1 MDLKKRLELGQ
12 SKLQTG
18 EIVEYVNGRPNRF
31 KLLVEVFLNGSYRI
45 TQRAAWPLSICVE
58 RWPYLVDPHIKPL
71 LNFLHKPG
79 IHDAVKRNTM
89 RLLQFID
96 IPKRYHGK
104 VAALCFEYLEDRKVA
119 VAIRVCAMTVLGNIA
134 IHHPEMKKELR
145 LIIGDLLPYG
155 TAALRSRGVKVLKQL
170 AE

>member
-31 KLLVEVFLNGSYRI
+31 KLLLEVFLNGSYHI

-58 RWPYLVDPHIKPL
+58 RWPYLIDSHLKTLLDFLDKPR
-71 LNFLHKPG
+71 
-79 IHDAVKRNTM
+79 IHDAVKRNTV
-89 RLLQFID
+89 RLFQFID

-104 VAALCFEYLEDRKVA
+104 VTALCFEYLE
-119 VAIRVCAMTVLGNIA
+119 
-134 IHHPEMKKELR
+134 
-145 LIIGDLLPYG
+145 
-155 TAALRSRGVKVLKQL
+155 
-170 AE
+170 